1 MDMQIDG
8 VQGNLDIR
16 ELTVFDQPVRN
27 LHGELLVTED
37 EPDVLKL
44 PGLMADYFGGQ
55 VYGPVRLEFG
65 PKLHYRLNLTA
76 TQVKLEE
83 FGRHNFKNRDLNGL
97 AVAQVYLEGDGAEL
111 SGLKGNGRID
121 VPSGRLY
128 NLPLLLDLLKF
139 LGLRLPDRTAF
150 EEAHLVFDITG
161 PHAHVKRLELY
172 GNAISLRGSGD
183 TNIDGSDL
191 AFVFYLDWARLGQ
204 VLPAGVREIPR
215 EISNQLFRIEM
226 HGKIGDVH
234 FRKEPVPLLLDPLR
248 KVFVG
253 DEDAAAKH

>member
-1 MDMQIDG
+1 
-8 VQGNLDIR
+8 
-16 ELTVFDQPVRN
+16 
-27 LHGELLVTED
+27 
-37 EPDVLKL
+37 
-44 PGLMADYFGGQ
+44 MADYFGGQ
-55 VYGPVRLEFG
+55 IYGPLRVEFG
-65 PKLHYRLNLTA
+65 PRLHYRLNLTA
-76 TQVKLEE
+76 AQVNLDE
-83 FGRHNFKNRDLNGL
+83 FGRHNFNNRDLNGR
-97 AVAQVYLEGDGAEL
+97 AVARVYLEGDGAEL

-150 EEAHLVFDITG
+150 EEAHLVFDIEG
-161 PHAHVKRLELY
+161 ARAHVKQLELY
-172 GNAISLRGSGD
+172 GNAISLRGNGD

-191 AFVFYLDWARLGQ
+191 AFIFYLDWARLGQ

-226 HGKIGDVH
+226 RGKVGDVR

-248 KVFVG
+248 KAFIG
-253 DEDAAAKH
+253 DDDEAATKH